1 MIFDAD
7 RCTSQSWMATTH
19 IDCAK
24 DIPEPYVRY
33 AFEAVAG
40 LLQSPRASLTAN
52 IRQAGQKAKRP
63 TPSISGIV

>member
-40 LLQSPRASLTAN
+40 GAVAIAT
-52 IRQAGQKAKRP
+52 
-63 TPSISGIV
+63 GILNSKY